1 MNSLQRQGR
10 IGTYASLAGQ
20 EGSQFGTM
28 YAVEDTDWL
37 IYQYREHGTV
47 IDRGSLAEYVR
58 YWMGHEAGNAAIVD
72 HNVAPLNIS
81 IGAQVPHATGL
92 AWASKLEGDDNADVC
107 HFGDG
112 ATSEGDFHEGS

>member
-37 IYQYREHGTV
+37 VYQYREHGTV

-72 HNVAPLNIS
+72 HNVAPSTSPSAPRSRTPPASPGPRNS
-81 IGAQVPHATGL
+81 RVTTTPSSVTSATVPPRRP
-92 AWASKLEGDDNADVC
+92 
-107 HFGDG
+107 
-112 ATSEGDFHEGS
+112 TSTRA